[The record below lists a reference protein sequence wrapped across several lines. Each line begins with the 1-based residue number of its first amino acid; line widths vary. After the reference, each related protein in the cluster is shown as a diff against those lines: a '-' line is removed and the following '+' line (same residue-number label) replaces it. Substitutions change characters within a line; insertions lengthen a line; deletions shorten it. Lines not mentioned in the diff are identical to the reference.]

1 MHDQASM
8 FGDPLFLSLLVNSNL
23 SDMIR
28 IISVSSTASLAK
40 CVGLFVLLLQDHLF
54 IHD

>member
-1 MHDQASM
+1 MHYQPSM
-8 FGDPLFLSLLVNSNL
+8 FSDPLFLSLLGNSNL
-23 SDMIR
+23 SDTIH

-54 IHD
+54 IRD